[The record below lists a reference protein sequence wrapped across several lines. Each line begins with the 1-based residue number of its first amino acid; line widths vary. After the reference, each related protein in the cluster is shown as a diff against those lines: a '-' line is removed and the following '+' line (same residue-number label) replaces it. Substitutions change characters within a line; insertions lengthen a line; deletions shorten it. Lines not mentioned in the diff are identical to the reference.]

1 MIGLI
6 GGTGPEGRGLGMRF
20 AMAGE
25 DILIGSR
32 DSSRAVAAAEK
43 ITEITTLGRVAG
55 AVNDIVAVQ
64 SDPVFVTVPYEG
76 QRSTLEHMR
85 ETLAGK
91 VVVEVVAPIGF
102 EKRVAHIVAVPD
114 GSAAEEAQALLPK
127 SKVVAAFQT
136 ISAHDL
142 LDPTVSIDSDI
153 VVCGDDV
160 DAKQL
165 IMSLSNSICGA
176 RAVDGGRLRNARYVE
191 GFTALLLNINRIY
204 KTQSSVRIVGI

>member
-32 DSSRAVAAAEK
+32 DLSRAVAAAEK
-43 ITEITTLGRVAG
+43 ITGITTLGRVSG
-55 AVNDIVAVQ
+55 AVNDIVAMRA
-64 SDPVFVTVPYEG
+64 DPVFVTVPYEG
-76 QRSTLEHMR
+76 QRPTLEHLS

-127 SKVVAAFQT
+127 SRVVAAFQT

-142 LDPTVSIDSDI
+142 LNPTVSIDSDI
-153 VVCGDDV
+153 LVCGNDV

-165 IMSLSNSICGA
+165 IMSLSNSISGA
-176 RAVDGGRLRNARYVE
+176 RAVDGGGLSYARYVE